1 MKRNEK
7 ILLFV
12 LLFFFSCARV
22 SNRWPAGRHRSG
34 KKMREKVIK
43 VLDSSEAEVLD

>member
-22 SNRWPAGRHRSG
+22 SNRWPDGRHGSE
-34 KKMREKVIK
+34 KKVREKSIK